1 MHVLRGVLSMSG
13 VGNCVEATVGY
24 VQPASL
30 RLVSQE
36 KVGAVLPSKPSVHLL
51 GEVPDLIIGL
61 LMQPV
66 VEWAVELVRT
76 VSRNLLGEFSLKA
89 GEYIVEL
96 ESVG

>member
-1 MHVLRGVLSMSG
+1 M
-13 VGNCVEATVGY
+13 
-24 VQPASL
+24 
-30 RLVSQE
+30 
-36 KVGAVLPSKPSVHLL
+36 HLL
-51 GEVPDLIIGL
+51 GEVPDLVVRL

-76 VSRNLLGEFSLKA
+76 MSRNLLGEFSLKA